1 MTSSDAL
8 ALSENQHALQETLRG
23 FLADQLPSDVL
34 RAALETQAG
43 YSPELHARLAG
54 ELGLTGL
61 MIPAEFGGLGMS
73 QAEAS
78 VVHAELGR
86 ALYPGPFLSSALAA
100 RVLLAAGDRAAQE
113 QWLPRLAD
121 GSATA
126 TVAAA
131 DESGHWAPGRD
142 SVRAE
147 QVKRA
152 SDGGMGR
159 WAGSGGWRLYGHRW
173 YVLAAHVADIVVV
186 PAITESGPAV
196 FLVES
201 RSLGFTA
208 SGQLGLDLTRR
219 VCVTAF
225 DEAPAVLLGQ
235 GDVAAAAL
243 GQAEHDFLLATT
255 AEAAGGIGWCLDA
268 AIAYAK
274 DREQFGQPVGSFQ
287 AVAHACVDMLAE
299 FQAVSAAARYAA
311 VAAAD
316 GTDEAPMAAHVAAL
330 RAGEAYRSVTESAIH
345 LFGGIGFTWEHD
357 AHLYYRRAWSAERL
371 AGGPQAQRA
380 AISDLGRETR
390 KVGPGRLPR
399 QAAEAGAGCDPP
411 GLAPPRRGMV
421 PAASAS
427 RMDSEHA
434 TAQRQIAAAARKA
447 TR

>member
-1 MTSSDAL
+1 
-8 ALSENQHALQETLRG
+8 
-23 FLADQLPSDVL
+23 
-34 RAALETQAG
+34 
-43 YSPELHARLAG
+43 
-54 ELGLTGL
+54 
-61 MIPAEFGGLGMS
+61 
-73 QAEAS
+73 
-78 VVHAELGR
+78 
-86 ALYPGPFLSSALAA
+86 
-100 RVLLAAGDRAAQE
+100 
-113 QWLPRLAD
+113 
-121 GSATA
+121 
-126 TVAAA
+126 
-131 DESGHWAPGRD
+131 
-142 SVRAE
+142 
-147 QVKRA
+147 
-152 SDGGMGR
+152 MGR

-201 RSLGFTA
+201 GSLGFTA

-235 GDVAAAAL
+235 GDAAAAAL

-274 DREQFGQPVGSFQ
+274 DREQFGQPIGSFQ

-380 AISDLGRETR
+380 AISDLAGR
-390 KVGPGRLPR
+390 
-399 QAAEAGAGCDPP
+399 
-411 GLAPPRRGMV
+411 
-421 PAASAS
+421 
-427 RMDSEHA
+427 
-434 TAQRQIAAAARKA
+434 
-447 TR
+447 

>member
-1 MTSSDAL
+1 MTMSDTL
-8 ALSENQHALQETLRG
+8 ALSEDQHALQETLRG
-23 FLADQLPSDVL
+23 FLADQLPSAVL

-61 MIPAEFGGLGMS
+61 TIPEGFGGLGMS

-78 VVHAELGR
+78 VAHAELGR

-100 RVLLAAGDRAAQE
+100 GVLLAAGDREAQE

-121 GSATA
+121 GSVTA

-131 DESGHWAPGRD
+131 GESGHWAPGPD

-147 QVKRA
+147 QVKRT
-152 SDGGMGR
+152 GQL
-159 WAGSGGWRLYGHRW
+159 GGWRLYGHRW
-173 YVLAAHVADIVVV
+173 YVQAAHVADIVMV
-186 PAITESGPAV
+186 PAITESGLAM

-201 RSLGFTA
+201 RSLGFTP

-225 DEAPAVLLGQ
+225 DEAPAVLIGQ
-235 GDVAAAAL
+235 GDAAAAAL
-243 GQAEHDFLLATT
+243 AQAERDFLLATA

-274 DREQFGQPVGSFQ
+274 DREQFGRPIGSFQ

-330 RAGEAYRSVTESAIH
+330 RAGEAYRAVTESAIH
-345 LFGGIGFTWEHD
+345 LFGGVGFTWEHD

-371 AGGPQAQRA
+371 VGGPQAHRA
-380 AISDLGRETR
+380 AIS
-390 KVGPGRLPR
+390 
-399 QAAEAGAGCDPP
+399 
-411 GLAPPRRGMV
+411 GLAGL
-421 PAASAS
+421 
-427 RMDSEHA
+427 
-434 TAQRQIAAAARKA
+434 
-447 TR
+447 